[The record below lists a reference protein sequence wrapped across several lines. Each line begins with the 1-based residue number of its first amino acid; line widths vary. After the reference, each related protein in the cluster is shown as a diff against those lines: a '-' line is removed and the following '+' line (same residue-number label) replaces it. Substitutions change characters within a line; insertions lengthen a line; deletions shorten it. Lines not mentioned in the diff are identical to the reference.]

1 MKQTLQKVEYYTST
15 MYLQKENI
23 GDSKSAIKLIE
34 NITEKP
40 QWFNAD
46 GTPMQKGAGI
56 DSMMK
61 GYKKGD
67 NGSRRQME
75 AYSQVFHDTNASPA
89 WNGSMGI
96 EQVIEQS
103 IIEGGKS
110 YNHVYGTEMRKP
122 TIGDTVS
129 IQVWAWYEPEQQIQG
144 RKTRKFLITEN
155 GFKEYN
161 FSDGGFI

>member
-15 MYLQKENI
+15 VYLQKENI

-67 NGSRRQME
+67 NG
-75 AYSQVFHDTNASPA
+75 
-89 WNGSMGI
+89 
-96 EQVIEQS
+96 
-103 IIEGGKS
+103 
-110 YNHVYGTEMRKP
+110 TEMRKP

-129 IQVWAWYEPEQQIQG
+129 IQVWAWHEPEQQIQG
-144 RKTRKFLITEN
+144 RQVRKFLITEN

>member
-1 MKQTLQKVEYYTST
+1 MKKTLQKVEYYTST
-15 MYLQKENI
+15 VYLQKENI

-103 IIEGGKS
+103 IIELS
-110 YNHVYGTEMRKP
+110 
-122 TIGDTVS
+122 
-129 IQVWAWYEPEQQIQG
+129 
-144 RKTRKFLITEN
+144 LIL
-155 GFKEYN
+155 
-161 FSDGGFI
+161 I